1 MLAGI
6 GFTMSLFFAG
16 VAFGTNDEPAL
27 SAKIGTVAGS
37 LASAA
42 LGLVFL
48 AISTS
53 RSTAP
58 EEHREHA

>member
-1 MLAGI
+1 MLAVI
-6 GFTMSLFFAG
+6 DFSMNLFFAG
-16 VAFGTNDEPAL
+16 VAFGTDERLAL

-58 EEHREHA
+58 EELREHA